1 MLERF
6 MWVSYP
12 KSKPK
17 KSGEYLCIIKYG
29 IHRFNRCV
37 MLLHYDNKK
46 DIWKDWR
53 RQNVFTM
60 YDVQTPWGEKLY
72 SDYACIRDD
81 VIFWRSVP
89 KMKGERR

>member
-60 YDVQTPWGEKLY
+60 YDVQTPWGERLY
-72 SDYACIRDD
+72 TDYACIRDD

>member
-6 MWVSYP
+6 MWIPYP

-29 IHRFNRCV
+29 KHRFNRCV
-37 MLLHYDNKK
+37 MLLYYDHKK
-46 DIWKDWR
+46 DIWKDCK
-53 RQNVFTM
+53 RQNVFTF
-60 YDVQTPWGEKLY
+60 YDVFSHWGERLY
-72 SDYACIRDD
+72 TDYACIRDD